1 MCLKNH
7 PVGKWEARVVRVP
20 ISNFTNGQQ
29 HYAVVPG
36 SQTIVN
42 IRGVQK
48 LHLPSDSRWKFLTHQ
63 VICHGEIH
71 RNVNN
76 LLQTFISSLNWVQ
89 WLSMVVYHKS
99 SQMMQWLRRTLE
111 AQHSVHSVRCSRLL
125 CPYLSTSITFAW
137 ECKVISASSQLT
149 RSPGAPHSFPPAVVW
164 PIILSWD
171 NAVLKI
177 WPFRTKFSNYSIDHW
192 LLIFPILSTIWWCIQ
207 FLQKRSFV
215 PNFFLNYLSNQ
226 VWFGALQFAN
236 FADFINKISFF
247 SGSFIDNR

>member
-1 MCLKNH
+1 M
-7 PVGKWEARVVRVP
+7 RVP

-71 RNVNN
+71 GYRDMNY

-125 CPYLSTSITFAW
+125 CPCPVDLDHLCLGVQGPLCLLLVDQIHRCPTLLPLS
-137 ECKVISASSQLT
+137 
-149 RSPGAPHSFPPAVVW
+149 P
-164 PIILSWD
+164 
-171 NAVLKI
+171 
-177 WPFRTKFSNYSIDHW
+177 
-192 LLIFPILSTIWWCIQ
+192 
-207 FLQKRSFV
+207 
-215 PNFFLNYLSNQ
+215 
-226 VWFGALQFAN
+226 
-236 FADFINKISFF
+236 
-247 SGSFIDNR
+247 